1 MTDTDLHHPP
11 NDIYSGT
18 AVLLSLAPKRPVL
31 SPMRPRAWL
40 AGAGARDGAVGAR
53 EAEGR
58 QRGIPVLKHAR
69 LCSVGFV
76 DSGKWYESLTEL
88 PEVSGTGMEVLQN
101 SQKFREG
108 TENAVPAPRVLWHGK
123 YRTHRSSRYGYER
136 HTNSQKFRVRV

>member
-88 PEVSGTGMEVLQN
+88 PEVSGTGMEVLQS
-101 SQKFREG
+101 SQKFRI
-108 TENAVPAPRVLWHGK
+108 LWHG
-123 YRTHRSSRYGYER
+123 RTKLTEVPGTGMNVLHNSR
-136 HTNSQKFRVRV
+136 KFRVRV